1 MGTFNEKIRNLDH
14 PLNGW
19 ELPMNDRERGTL
31 KKNLHRVLISDRLL
45 KELPSERQRS
55 AFVKTSWSANHRI
68 AASAASAAA
77 AAAFTSASTSTAKS
91 LNDASTSRCLMM
103 LLLLMKI
110 VHEASKVS
118 RPSKESQ

>member
-1 MGTFNEKIRNLDH
+1 M
-14 PLNGW
+14 
-19 ELPMNDRERGTL
+19 
-31 KKNLHRVLISDRLL
+31 KKNLHRVVISDRIF
-45 KELPSERQRS
+45 KEPPSERQRS

-68 AASAASAAA
+68 AAAAAA

-110 VHEASKVS
+110 VLEASKVS

>member
-1 MGTFNEKIRNLDH
+1 M
-14 PLNGW
+14 
-19 ELPMNDRERGTL
+19 
-31 KKNLHRVLISDRLL
+31 KKNLHRVLISDRIF
-45 KELPSERQRS
+45 KEPPSERQRS

-68 AASAASAAA
+68 AASAASAA